1 MSENKEN
8 TSKWIAKEQKLQ
20 SDIKELKEEVS
31 ELKDTLS
38 SMEKERDYY
47 YNKLR
52 QIELLCQQSELTGFV
67 REVQDIMYDEGPA
80 AAESS

>member
-1 MSENKEN
+1 M
-8 TSKWIAKEQKLQ
+8 
-20 SDIKELKEEVS
+20 S

-52 QIELLCQQSELTGFV
+52 QIESLCQQSELTGFV